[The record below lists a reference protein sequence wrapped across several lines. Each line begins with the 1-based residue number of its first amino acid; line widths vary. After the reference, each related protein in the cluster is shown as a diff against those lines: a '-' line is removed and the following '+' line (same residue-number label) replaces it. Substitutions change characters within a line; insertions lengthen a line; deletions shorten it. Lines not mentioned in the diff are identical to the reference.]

1 MIAESIIGVW
11 LTTLLAVIVLDRS
24 WVSGKVGESIPSL
37 MGFIDRDNQIVFDN
51 MTVRVEVECEVSNG
65 FLDRFELQV
74 QPGTKPKDIKAY
86 LSEHLGMV
94 IKGKIEPE
102 LFLKKNG
109 EDNKEA
115 SKIELQEDG
124 SYYLLRY
131 PMMET
136 IVADE
141 YLDPSHSHIKKL
153 FDMRIHTHPL
163 GLSHSEGSVR

>member
-1 MIAESIIGVW
+1 
-11 LTTLLAVIVLDRS
+11 
-24 WVSGKVGESIPSL
+24 
-37 MGFIDRDNQIVFDN
+37 
-51 MTVRVEVECEVSNG
+51 
-65 FLDRFELQV
+65 
-74 QPGTKPKDIKAY
+74 
-86 LSEHLGMV
+86 MV

-141 YLDPSHSHIKKL
+141 YLDPSDPHIKKL